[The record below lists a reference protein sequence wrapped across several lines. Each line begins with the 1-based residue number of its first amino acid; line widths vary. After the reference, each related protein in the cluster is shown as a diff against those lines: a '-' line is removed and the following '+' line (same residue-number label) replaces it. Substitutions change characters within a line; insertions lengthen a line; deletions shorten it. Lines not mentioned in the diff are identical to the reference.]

1 MQDTCEQL
9 GHSADQKTIICDFEQ
24 AAMNAVTA
32 TFGQHVSV
40 QGCFYHLTQSTW
52 RKVQELGMATA
63 YRDNQDLRQ
72 FIGMIDGLAF
82 LPVSEVADG
91 MKFLRANAPV
101 GDAFDGLGDLLDYFD
116 ATYVSGAS
124 RVIRRPAASHR
135 IQPIRIRKTAP
146 LFSPAL
152 WNVHE
157 ATLSGSART
166 NNFCESWNNG
176 FAGLVGH
183 SHPSLWVLLRA
194 LQEDEATASTSVLQ
208 TSRGQPPVK
217 RVKRSTQQLQER
229 LQQLCCDR
237 RDGRK
242 SMEETLRGLGFNIRL
257 I

>member
-1 MQDTCEQL
+1 
-9 GHSADQKTIICDFEQ
+9 
-24 AAMNAVTA
+24 
-32 TFGQHVSV
+32 
-40 QGCFYHLTQSTW
+40 
-52 RKVQELGMATA
+52 
-63 YRDNQDLRQ
+63 
-72 FIGMIDGLAF
+72 
-82 LPVSEVADG
+82 

-101 GDAFDGLGDLLDYFD
+101 GDAFDGWVDYFD

-135 IQPIRIRKTAP
+135 IQPIHIRKTAP

-157 ATLSGSART
+157 ATLSGSACT

-194 LQEDEATASTSVLQ
+194 LQEDEGTASTSVLQ

-217 RVKRSTQQLQER
+217 RVKRLTQQLQER
-229 LQQLCCDR
+229 LQQQCSDR
-237 RDGRK
+237 RECCGCCCAPCRRMRVQQARQYSK
-242 SMEETLRGLGFNIRL
+242 RL
-257 I
+257 VVSRRSNV